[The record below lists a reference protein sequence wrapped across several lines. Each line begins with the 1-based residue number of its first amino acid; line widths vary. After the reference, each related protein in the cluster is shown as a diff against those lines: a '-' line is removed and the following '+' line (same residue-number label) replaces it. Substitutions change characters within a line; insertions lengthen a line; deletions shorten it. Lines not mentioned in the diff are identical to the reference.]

1 MTELYTKR
9 CVVTGNVGKD
19 WLGDVEF
26 NVVSG
31 VDLILATDF
40 TDQDNL
46 FRSGSPSNNYIHF
59 L

>member
-26 NVVSG
+26 NVVSS
-31 VDLILATDF
+31 VDPILATDF

-46 FRSGSPSNNYIHF
+46 FRIWVT
-59 L
+59 LK

>member
-1 MTELYTKR
+1 MPELYTNR
-9 CVVTGNVGKD
+9 GVVTGNVGKD

-26 NVVSG
+26 NVVSS

-46 FRSGSPSNNYIHF
+46 FRIWVT
-59 L
+59 LK